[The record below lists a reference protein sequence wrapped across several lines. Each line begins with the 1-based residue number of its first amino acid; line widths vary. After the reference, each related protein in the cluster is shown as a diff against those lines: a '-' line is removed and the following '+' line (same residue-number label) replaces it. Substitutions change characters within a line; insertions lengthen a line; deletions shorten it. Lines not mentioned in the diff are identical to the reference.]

1 MTQFFP
7 LFSQLL
13 KIFFSAVFVSRL
25 KRVQDYST
33 VFWPAQKYFCLFF
46 DGVTFDSVP
55 EWSMTAQTFLVRHAQ
70 ASFGQSNY
78 DQLSDLGA
86 VQARELGKHLHQAAI
101 PFEAVYCGQLRRH
114 GQTLEGILSS
124 GIALPAPS
132 LIPAL
137 NEYDADSLLQAL
149 GESTGVDTQNVA
161 SHFRQLRMALRA
173 WMQGELTPTG
183 MPTFV
188 DFQEGLKDLLK
199 QIQSQHSGRVL
210 VVSSGGPISCLVASL
225 LGADVDAT
233 IALNF
238 RLRNAS
244 ITELAYDVKRHHLI
258 SFNEVSHLRPHQN
271 PGWVTF
277 V

>member
-1 MTQFFP
+1 
-7 LFSQLL
+7 
-13 KIFFSAVFVSRL
+13 
-25 KRVQDYST
+25 
-33 VFWPAQKYFCLFF
+33 
-46 DGVTFDSVP
+46 
-55 EWSMTAQTFLVRHAQ
+55 MTAQTFLVRHAQ

-124 GIALPAPS
+124 GIALPTPS
-132 LIPAL
+132 LTPAL

-183 MPTFV
+183 MPTFL